1 MPIRAWANGV
11 QAMRLFF
18 SFFSLSL
25 SLHRHNAI
33 FTYSH
38 PFFCIRAFLILVSVS
53 YLFFFSSFF
62 TIFVSVSDCGFRMA
76 LRMNGIF
83 SNSNS
88 SSSNSS
94 RILISNT
101 IYMYKCVKLIKSHQR
116 TRVFRC
122 FLFPYFLVHPY
133 SGSQIHASRNSLRMN
148 KSKKKE
154 SNKIN
159 AKKTIV

>member
-1 MPIRAWANGV
+1 MGEWCTGNAAFLLIF
-11 QAMRLFF
+11 LSF
-18 SFFSLSL
+18 SFSASTQRNFHLFASIFLYSCFLDSRLCFLS
-25 SLHRHNAI
+25 
-33 FTYSH
+33 
-38 PFFCIRAFLILVSVS
+38 
-53 YLFFFSSFF
+53 FFFSSFF